1 MEAVVTKILV
11 TGATGKLGGKTLER
25 LLQRRPASELVGLA
39 RDPGRAQELASAGVE
54 IRAGDYS
61 DYGSLLEAFKDIQT
75 VLLVST
81 HAFTDR
87 IGQHSN
93 VIAAAREAGVEHLVY
108 TPIIR
113 KDSSAYIQPEVTDAD
128 IATEQTLKSSGLAYT
143 LVGHPPFLESFWGY
157 IGGEAAPS
165 GVRVPAGLGK
175 VAPATR
181 DDLAEAQAVVL
192 SDADHHRSKTYALH
206 GDPAV
211 SFADV
216 AEILSRIGGQPVPY
230 VPVAA
235 DEYVAGLV
243 ARGMAQPSIEFLMGW
258 MRGINEGEWDEPSGD
273 LERLTG
279 NKPMSTA
286 EFLRRSYVSSI

>member
-1 MEAVVTKILV
+1 VTKILV
-11 TGATGKLGGKTLER
+11 TGATGQLGGKTLER
-25 LLQRRPASELVGLA
+25 LLQRRPASGLVGLA

-61 DYGSLLEAFKDIQT
+61 DYGSLLEAFKDIQK

-87 IGQHSN
+87 VGQHSN
-93 VIAAAREAGVEHLVY
+93 VIAAARGAGVEHLVY

-113 KDSSAYIQPEVTDAD
+113 KDRSGYTQPEVTDAD

-157 IGGEAAPS
+157 IGGDAAPS
-165 GVRVPAGLGK
+165 GVRVPTGSGK

-192 SDADHHRSKTYALH
+192 SEPGHENKTYALH

-216 AEILSRIGGQPVPY
+216 AEILSEIAGRSVPY
-230 VPVAA
+230 IPISD
-235 DEYVAGLV
+235 DEYVAGRV
-243 ARGMAQPSIEFLMGW
+243 ARGMLQPSIEFLMGW
-258 MRGINEGEWDEPSGD
+258 MRGINEGEWDKPSGD
-273 LERLTG
+273 LERLIG
-279 NKPMSTA
+279 HQPMTTA
-286 EFLRRSYVSSI
+286 EFLRRAYASSS